1 MKRWMT
7 LASLLVTAMMVAA
20 CGANATPTTAPTANI
35 SAPTEDAMMASGT
48 ATADAMMAGS
58 TATAGAMMMDA
69 TATAD
74 AMMMHETPTD
84 TMMMDAT
91 ATAEAMMMHETPT
104 DTMMMTATQTAD
116 AMMAH
121 ETPTD
126 TMAMHAAMT
135 DSMMMAPDV
144 HAIPLVDAKT
154 GTTFKLS
161 DSAGK
166 VVLLSLISPNCAA
179 CTQQE
184 NVIKALHGMLMND
197 DQFVIVSLD
206 IDANDTAAMLKDDAT
221 QNGFDWPHAISP
233 AQMTAEL
240 SRLLGADAVKPG
252 NAAIAIID
260 QDDNFHLLPATQQ
273 DAKALEEALAIYM
286 K

>member
-35 SAPTEDAMMASGT
+35 PAPTEDAMMASGT
-48 ATADAMMAGS
+48 TTADAMMAGS
-58 TATAGAMMMDA
+58 TATAGAMMMNA

-104 DTMMMTATQTAD
+104 DTMMMA
-116 AMMAH
+116 
-121 ETPTD
+121 
-126 TMAMHAAMT
+126 
-135 DSMMMAPDV
+135 SDV

-161 DSAGK
+161 DSVGK

-197 DQFVIVSLD
+197 DQFVMVSLD

-221 QNGFDWPHAISP
+221 QNGFDWPHAIAP

-273 DAKALEEALAIYM
+273 NAKALEEALATYM

>member
-58 TATAGAMMMDA
+58 TATAGAVMNA
-69 TATAD
+69 TATAE

-104 DTMMMTATQTAD
+104 DTMMMAATQTAD

-126 TMAMHAAMT
+126 TMTMQAAMT

-144 HAIPLVDAKT
+144 HAIPLIDVNT
-154 GTTFKLS
+154 GKTFKLS
-161 DSAGK
+161 DSIGK
-166 VVLLSLISPNCAA
+166 VVLLSLISPNCVA
-179 CTQQE
+179 CKQQE

-221 QNGFDWPHAISP
+221 QNGFDWPHAIAP

-260 QDDNFHLLPATQQ
+260 QNDNFHLLPATPQ
-273 DAKALEEALAIYM
+273 DTKALEEALATYM

>member
-35 SAPTEDAMMASGT
+35 PAPTEDAMMASGT

-58 TATAGAMMMDA
+58 TATAGAMMTDA

-91 ATAEAMMMHETPT
+91 ATA
-104 DTMMMTATQTAD
+104 D

-126 TMAMHAAMT
+126 TMTMHAAMT

-144 HAIPLVDAKT
+144 HAIPLIDVNT
-154 GTTFKLS
+154 GKTFKLS
-161 DSAGK
+161 DSIGK
-166 VVLLSLISPNCAA
+166 VVLLSLISPNCTA

-184 NVIKALHGMLMND
+184 TVIKALRGMLMKND
-197 DQFVIVSLD
+197 QLVIVSLD
-206 IDANDTAAMLKDDAT
+206 IDANDTAAMLKADAT
-221 QNGFDWPHAISP
+221 QNGFDWLHAIAP

-252 NAAIAIID
+252 VAAMAIVD
-260 QDDNFHLLPATQQ
+260 KDDNFHLLPATSQ
-273 DAKALEEALAIYM
+273 DAKALEEAFLTYM